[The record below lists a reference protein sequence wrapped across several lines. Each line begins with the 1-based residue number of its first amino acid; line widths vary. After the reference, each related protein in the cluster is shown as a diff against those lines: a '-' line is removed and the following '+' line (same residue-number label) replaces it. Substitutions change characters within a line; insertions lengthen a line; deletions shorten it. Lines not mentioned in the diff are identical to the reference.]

1 MVLQKTVPQDNG
13 SFFFLSTGLGP
24 PYCNIK
30 AGNGNFNKQMEMR
43 LFLKE
48 ILP

>member
-13 SFFFLSTGLGP
+13 SFYFLSTGLGP
-24 PYCNIK
+24 PYCNNEVS
-30 AGNGNFNKQMEMR
+30 NGNFNKQMEMH
-43 LFLKE
+43 LFLRE